1 MKVTQ
6 VYGFSTE
13 EIEALSAAGK
23 ILGDLSTAYSAQ
35 SEDAKRMHDAA
46 AQIIFFVKLIFFIR
60 RLPV

>member
-23 ILGDLSTAYSAQ
+23 ILGDLSTASRAQ
-35 SEDAKRMHDAA
+35 SDDVKELDETTKNLIAA
-46 AQIIFFVKLIFFIR
+46 LKEVLSRF
-60 RLPV
+60 

>member
-23 ILGDLSTAYSAQ
+23 ILGDLSAAYGAQ
-35 SEDAKRMHDAA
+35 SEDAKELDETTKNLIAA
-46 AQIIFFVKLIFFIR
+46 LKEVLSRF
-60 RLPV
+60 

>member
-6 VYGFSTE
+6 VYGFSAE

-35 SEDAKRMHDAA
+35 SEDAKELDDTTKNLIAA
-46 AQIIFFVKLIFFIR
+46 LKEVLSRF
-60 RLPV
+60 